1 MLERYVTTGVEE
13 LDDERLPD
21 LIKLK
26 YEALQDGVEALGGV
40 DEARKAF
47 IGFQKFLYQTGYNC
61 RKS

>member
-1 MLERYVTTGVEE
+1 MEE

-26 YEALQDGVEALGGV
+26 YEALQDGVQALGGE

-47 IGFQKFLYQTGYNC
+47 IGFQKFLYQTG
-61 RKS
+61 